1 MVQRTIL
8 NMHSWV
14 IDSDFESKLFSI
26 KTTKGH
32 SSGEVWAVLKYPS
45 ISISTDIY
53 HLSGPVACFNYYSDS
68 DVSLHMIQL
77 CLKVCVTVRVRL
89 YHFVVWIRYKSFT
102 YCIAASW
109 LCQTGACQT
118 DNHQMAIYIRN
129 KIITS
134 HNIAVKWTSLMITKR
149 HFYSGYI
156 RLQNSVIL
164 IFTSI

>member
-45 ISISTDIY
+45 ISISIDIY
-53 HLSGPVACFNYYSDS
+53 PIFEAVKDFLTKADLMQKVWAWVRGPSGSICPG
-68 DVSLHMIQL
+68 H
-77 CLKVCVTVRVRL
+77 TV
-89 YHFVVWIRYKSFT
+89 KSFT
-102 YCIAASW
+102 YCIAEIR
-109 LCQTGACQT
+109 LCQTDACQI
-118 DNHQMAIYIRN
+118 DNHQVVIYIRN

-134 HNIAVKWTSLMITKR
+134 HNRAVNWTSLMITKR
-149 HFYSGYI
+149 RFYSGYI
-156 RLQNSVIL
+156 RL
-164 IFTSI
+164 T